1 MSGLATAANEVSK
14 MGNGYSK
21 RTIFFETDHA
31 LYWSNLS
38 RFNNLLVILNISLF
52 FLTGLVAR
60 GYYFT
65 CYSLI
70 LLGIVG
76 IAALVPTTLVK
87 RLWYYVL
94 FFMIECAGLYFL
106 VASIAYWVQDGS
118 SHAGNMLNL

>member
-1 MSGLATAANEVSK
+1 MNGLATAVSEVSK
-14 MGNGYSK
+14 MANGYSK
-21 RTIFFETDHA
+21 HTRFFETDHA

-38 RFNNLLVILNISLF
+38 RFNNLLVILNISMF

-65 CYSLI
+65 CYSLV
-70 LLGIVG
+70 LLAIVG

-118 SHAGNMLNL
+118 SYGGSMLNL